1 MTIDK
6 CEKCKYLKNKS
17 IGYGDTALCCGKTNA
32 IIRVSLEDYKTLI
45 NECPKENKNKQTKF
59 RFSEDNEG

>member
-17 IGYGDTALCCGKTNA
+17 IGFGDMALCCEKINDV
-32 IIRVSLEDYKTLI
+32 IRVSFKDYKTLI
-45 NECPKENKNKQTKF
+45 SKCPKENINKRK
-59 RFSEDNEG
+59 R

>member
-17 IGYGDTALCCGKTNA
+17 IGFGDTALCCEKINDV
-32 IIRVSLEDYKTLI
+32 IRVSLKDYKTLI
-45 NECPKENKNKQTKF
+45 NKCPKENINKRK
-59 RFSEDNEG
+59 R